1 MANKIFK
8 VTRFP
13 AGDIEPGV
21 VYFNTITKE
30 VKTHTTKG
38 TKIFGADFVYPDID
52 VFSAGGYFP
61 LYRSIQLAA
70 SKSPLG
76 TFVAYG
82 EAELG
87 PAPPGVTYPVY
98 MPEGA
103 TPSYLGNYIDPLDDH
118 DGDGIPNY
126 RDVNLLGASALP
138 TAGYNGTD
146 PFITSSGISVDL
158 KDYLNNP
165 DQGIYNDSNGSMSV
179 DITEVGILVAPD
191 GTITQ
196 VNPPSATIPVGFTLF
211 LEIPADIVS
220 TANSIQWFEEN
231 SEGNLVMRD
240 SFFDSTAPAVQLW
253 EQLHPDSYSPRD
265 LPFESNTESAQY
277 FEENAQGDITPKDS
291 PN

>member
-13 AGDIEPGV
+13 MGDIPPGV
-21 VYFNTITKE
+21 VYFNTITRE
-30 VKTHTTKG
+30 VKTNTTKG
-38 TKIFGADFVYPDID
+38 TKIFSADFIYPDID

-76 TFVAYG
+76 RFIAYG

-87 PAPPGVTYPVY
+87 PAPPGITYPVY
-98 MPEGA
+98 MPEA
-103 TPSYLGNYIDPLDDH
+103 VNPSYLGNYLDPLGDH

-126 RDVNLLGASALP
+126 RDSNLLGSSALP

-146 PFITSSGISVDL
+146 PFVTSGGINVNL

-165 DQGIYNDSNGSMSV
+165 DQGIFNDSNSSMPI
-179 DITEVGILVAPD
+179 DILEVGILVGPD
-191 GTITQ
+191 GAVSQ
-196 VNPPSATIPVGFTLF
+196 VNPPSTTIPVGFTLF
-211 LEIPADIVS
+211 LEIPSDIVS
-220 TANSIQWFEEN
+220 TSNSIQWFEEN
-231 SEGNLVMRD
+231 SEGDLIMRD
-240 SFFDSTAPAVQLW
+240 TFFDSSGPAIHLW
-253 EQLHPDSYSPRD
+253 EQLDSDSYSPRNVP
-265 LPFESNTESAQY
+265 LESNTESAQY
-277 FEENAQGDITPKDS
+277 FEENAEGDITPKDS